1 MTPTTIA
8 IAFIAAPSAMLG
20 YAYIGYPILLAAV
33 TRKRAPNAEQ
43 ETDGSQWPSLTI
55 TVPVYNEERNLA
67 EVLEALL
74 GQDYPAAKRH
84 VLVVSDASTDRTD
97 EIARSFAS
105 RGVELLRLPD
115 RRGKTAAENAAD
127 VAARGE
133 IIVNT
138 DATVRLLPS
147 SLSTLVRAFEDPS
160 VGVASGRD
168 VSVGAED
175 TQANRGESGYVGYEM
190 WVRRLETRFH
200 SIVGASGCFY
210 ATRRHLYD
218 GAFPEGLSRDFASA
232 LIARRRGYRAVSVED
247 ALCRVP
253 RTSSLR
259 SEFRRKVRTM
269 ARGLQTLWYMR
280 SLMNPLR
287 YGRFAFCLVSHK
299 LCRWLVSLFLPLAV
313 VGVLMLGPSQPL
325 ARLAIVGLIAA
336 SAAALVA
343 MRWPERRRVPAALA
357 LPAFGVASFA
367 AGFVAWMRALSGQ
380 ASAVWEPTRRSA
392 PATTNRPS

>member
-8 IAFIAAPSAMLG
+8 IAFIAAPSAMFG
-20 YAYIGYPILLAAV
+20 YAYAGYPALLAMLARRRSADV
-33 TRKRAPNAEQ
+33 TVNTE
-43 ETDGSQWPSLTI
+43 EWEWPSITI

-67 EVLEALL
+67 EVLDALL

-84 VLVVSDASTDRTD
+84 ILVVSDASTDRTD
-97 EIARSFAS
+97 EIAKSFAG
-105 RGVELLRLPD
+105 RGVELLRLPE

-127 VAARGE
+127 VAAQGD

-147 SLSTLVRAFEDPS
+147 SLAKLVRAFADPS

-168 VSVGAED
+168 VSVGAEG
-175 TQANRGESGYVGYEM
+175 TEANRGESGYVGYEM
-190 WVRRLETRFH
+190 SVRRLETRYH

-218 GAFPEGLSRDFASA
+218 GSFPEGLSRDFASA
-232 LIARRRGYRAVSVED
+232 LIARRQGYRSVSVED

-253 RTSSLR
+253 RTGSLR

-280 SLMNPLR
+280 ALMNPLR

-299 LCRWLVSLFLPLAV
+299 LCRWLVSLLLPLAV
-313 VGVLMLGPSQPL
+313 LGVLMLGPTQPL
-325 ARLAIVGLIAA
+325 ARLAIAGLITA
-336 SAAALVA
+336 SIAALVA
-343 MRWPERRRVPAALA
+343 VRWPERRRIPALLA

-367 AGFVAWMRALSGQ
+367 AGFVAWLRALSGQ

-392 PATTNRPS
+392 PAATNRPS